1 MPMLFKDTSFYN
13 PVWIKQF
20 DVHIYEDA
28 VNETLCANFKSWYQR
43 SLCLPKYE
51 IAAKN
56 FSSYQTYKA
65 CNSLISYDKSYPRP
79 KTFSFLSMNIPPLL

>member
-51 IAAKN
+51 IAA
-56 FSSYQTYKA
+56 
-65 CNSLISYDKSYPRP
+65 
-79 KTFSFLSMNIPPLL
+79 